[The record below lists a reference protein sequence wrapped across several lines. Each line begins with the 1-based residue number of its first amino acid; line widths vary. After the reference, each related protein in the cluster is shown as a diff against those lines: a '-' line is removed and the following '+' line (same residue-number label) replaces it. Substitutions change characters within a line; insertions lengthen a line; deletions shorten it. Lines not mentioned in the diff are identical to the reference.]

1 MGLLGFQVGIGY
13 PVNMYP
19 NAIEVNL
26 DFIFAGNGYHEVTVF
41 LFRMIE
47 AETKLILAVKPIV
60 GMDPRSEEE
69 KYDYRRSRFQHR
81 QKAFQPPP
89 MSSKR
94 ALGASGFPSGI
105 LRESR

>member
-26 DFIFAGNGYHEVTVF
+26 DFIFAGNGYHELMIF

-89 MSSKR
+89 MSNNW
-94 ALGASGFPSGI
+94 AWGAPMFPLAI